1 MKYSELIQAYFE
13 RSVALQWYW
22 TLYVIVI
29 GGVLAFST
37 FRQHKDILSTILVM
51 ALYVCFAFKNEG
63 AIEAT
68 AIEREAILAAIKDPE
83 AWKPGAADIQRVRD
97 IIEPTMTPYDVAGV
111 RYFHVACD
119 LMTIAVI
126 GVKELRRRKL
136 PPGPEPATA

>member
-37 FRQHKDILSTILVM
+37 FRQHKDFLTTLLVM
-51 ALYVCFAFKNEG
+51 ALYVCFAFRNLG
-63 AIEAT
+63 AIETT
-68 AIEREAILAAIKDPE
+68 AIQREAILAAIKDPE
-83 AWKPGAADIQRVRD
+83 AWKPGAAEVQRARD
-97 IIEPTMTPYDVAGV
+97 IIEPTLTPYNVARA
-111 RYFHVACD
+111 RYFHLACD

-126 GVKELRRRKL
+126 GVKEMRRSKM
-136 PPGPEPATA
+136 PPGPQPATA